1 MGIAKYILRPTPE
14 GAYGEFADGLC
25 GLGWPFPHGAI
36 YSEAFILLLLC
47 SLQFI
52 HIENFRSPGEETT
65 KMIMLL

>member
-1 MGIAKYILRPTPE
+1 MGIAKCIHRPTPE
-14 GAYGEFADGLC
+14 GACGDFAGGLC
-25 GLGWPFPHGAI
+25 GLGWPLPRGAI
-36 YSEAFILLLLC
+36 YSEVFILLLLC